1 MLYTLIKSYSD
12 RFLSRWIVLGF
23 DIITVIFS
31 FFFAVLLRHNFDF
44 TNIEGSMLQSQ
55 VILVTAVYSILFIAT
70 KSYKGIIRHTSY
82 RDAAVIFQS
91 TLVSLVFLISAS
103 FFIPAVAIK
112 TDVSLSRSILII
124 HFFLVLVSLLGSR
137 FFVKALYQYAINGSG
152 SSKTKVLIFGA
163 GASGMMTKNAL
174 QQSGSVRYSIQAFID
189 DNPSKQ
195 GKTISG
201 VPVISFEQAFSEKF
215 ISFHTISELII
226 SVQGLSAER
235 KKEIVDACFYH
246 NIHTKEVPAMEL
258 WIGGELSAKQIRN
271 VRIEDLL
278 GRPPIK
284 LNVDNISNDLRGKT
298 ILVSGGAGSIGSEI
312 VRQVL
317 QYQPKKVIVLDQ
329 AETPLYDLEFEIN
342 KGSLSKYANLVE
354 IVIGNV
360 KDYLRMELVF
370 KRFTPDVVFH
380 AAAYKHVPLM
390 ESNPYEAL
398 MVNIFGTKIM
408 ADLAVEYR
416 TKKFVMVSTDK
427 AVNPTNVMGATKR
440 SAELYIQGLSQQPD
454 IQTQFVTTR
463 FGNVL
468 GSNGSVIP
476 LFRKQIAQ
484 GGPLT
489 VTHKDITRYFMT
501 IPEACNLVLEAG
513 AMGHGGEIF
522 VFDMGAPVK
531 IYDLAVKMIKL
542 SGLELGRD
550 INIEVSGLRPGEKLY
565 EELLNVAENTV
576 ATHHPKIKRARI
588 RPVDE
593 LDLNRKFDELSELIF
608 KQDNFSIV
616 AKIKDIVPEFVSN
629 NSVFSNLDNRA
640 DK

>member
-23 DIITVIFS
+23 DIFTVIFS
-31 FFFAVLLRHNFDF
+31 FFFAVLLRHNFYI
-44 TNIEGSMLQSQ
+44 TNLDSSKLQSQ
-55 VILVTAVYSILFIAT
+55 VILITAVYTILFFAT

-82 RDAAVIFQS
+82 RDAAVIFRS
-91 TLVSLVFLISAS
+91 SLVSFVFLFSAS
-103 FFIPAVAIK
+103 ILIPIVAIK
-112 TDVSLSRSILII
+112 TDFFLSRSILTI

-137 FFVKALYQYAINGSG
+137 FFVKALYQNAINGPSNL
-152 SSKTKVLIFGA
+152 KTNVLIFGS

-201 VPVISFEQAFSEKF
+201 IPVISFEQAFSEKF

-226 SVQGLSAER
+226 SVQGLSPER
-235 KKEIVDACFYH
+235 KKDIVDACFQF

-342 KGSLSKYANLVE
+342 KGPLSKYANLVE

-416 TKKFVMVSTDK
+416 TNKFVMVSTDK

-593 LDLNRKFDELSELIF
+593 LDLNLKFDELSELIF

-616 AKIKDIVPEFVSN
+616 GKIKDIVPEFVSN
-629 NSVFSNLDNRA
+629 NSVFSHLDNRA

>member
-1 MLYTLIKSYSD
+1 MVTSLVKSYSD

-55 VILVTAVYSILFIAT
+55 VILVTAVYTILFLAT

-91 TLVSLVFLISAS
+91 TVVSLAFLISAS
-103 FFIPAVAIK
+103 LFIPAVAIK

-137 FFVKALYQYAINGSG
+137 FFVKSLYQYAINGSG

-235 KKEIVDACFYH
+235 KKEIVDACFHH

-342 KGSLSKYANLVE
+342 KGPLSKYANLVE

-440 SAELYIQGLSQQPD
+440 SAELYIQGLSQHPD

-513 AMGHGGEIF
+513 AMGQGGEIF

>member
-1 MLYTLIKSYSD
+1 MLNKIVKLYAD
-12 RFLSRWIVLGF
+12 RFLSRWIVFGF
-23 DIITVIFS
+23 DVLIVILTFS
-31 FFFAVLLRHNFDF
+31 FATLLRHNFDHN
-44 TNIEGSMLQSQ
+44 NIDPWEMQSQ
-55 VILVTAVYSILFIAT
+55 GILVALVYSIFFLAT

-91 TLVSLVFLISAS
+91 SALAFGFLFAAS
-103 FFIPAVAIK
+103 VIIPAFKVE
-112 TDVSLSRSILII
+112 TDFSLSRSILII
-124 HFFLVLVSLLGSR
+124 HFLLVLVALLGSR
-137 FFVKALYQYAINGSG
+137 FFVKAIYHYGMNKSVNA
-152 SSKTKVLIFGA
+152 KTQVVIFGA
-163 GASGMMTKNAL
+163 GASGLMTKNAL
-174 QQSGSVRYSIQAFID
+174 QQSGAVRYEIQAFID
-189 DNPSKQ
+189 DNASKQ
-195 GKTISG
+195 GKTIEG
-201 VPVISFEQAFSEKF
+201 IPVLPFNNVMNERF
-215 ISFHTISELII
+215 IFGNNISELVI
-226 SVQGLSAER
+226 SVQGLSTER
-235 KKEIVDACFYH
+235 KKEVVDMGLEFNLH
-246 NIHTKEVPAMEL
+246 IKEVPAMER
-258 WIGGELSAKQIRN
+258 WIGGELSAKQIRE
-271 VRIEDLL
+271 VKIEDLL
-278 GRPPIK
+278 GRPPIS
-284 LNVDNISNDLRGKT
+284 LSNENISNDLRGKT

-317 QYQPKKVIVLDQ
+317 QYHPRKVIVLDQ
-329 AETPLYDLEFEIN
+329 AETPLYDLEFEIQ
-342 KGSLSKYANLVE
+342 KGPLGKYAHLVE

-370 KRFTPDVVFH
+370 KRFRPDVVFH

-408 ADLAVEYR
+408 ADLAVEYQ
-416 TKKFVMVSTDK
+416 TQKFVMVSTDK

-440 SAELYIQGLSQQPD
+440 SAELYIQGLSQQPE
-454 IQTQFVTTR
+454 IRTQFITTR

-513 AMGHGGEIF
+513 AMGSGGEIY
-522 VFDMGAPVK
+522 VFDMGSPVR
-531 IYDLAVKMIKL
+531 IYDLALKMIKL

-550 INIEVSGLRPGEKLY
+550 IDIEVSGLRPGEKLY

-576 ATHHPKIKRARI
+576 ATHHPKIKKARI

-593 LDLNRKFDELSELIF
+593 FDLNKKIDELSELIF

-616 AKIKDIVPEFVSN
+616 GKIKDIVPEFVSN
-629 NSVFSNLDNRA
+629 NSIFSDLDN
-640 DK
+640 KEG